1 MAFKTLMLQIYK
13 PSGHKRALID
23 SAILHY
29 SQALQSLLDRY
40 RDELIKLSKSE
51 VYVTR
56 SMLLSLIDKDTVK
69 YLNDFNVQPFKDSL
83 KIDFAL
89 LAATFLAQSKKKR
102 NTGYPCVFIDS
113 KRYRFLISQIIK
125 QVDDGLICKSRFE
138 YEYSKIISHVDRIHP
153 IYFGRYSAHRDFC
166 LLYDEFTGRFYAK
179 LYLVN
184 LADSIYSAQTTG
196 KLSLKYV
203 TTGMP
208 AMLNQAGKKRYI
220 VVPLAFGKSQQE
232 YLKQALDK
240 PSIIHTMR
248 LLKKENKYYL
258 MVNVDCATE
267 PVLTTSTTMGV
278 ARNSAGGLHY
288 TICDESGGVL
298 SNGNIDSDYV
308 ECQMSF
314 SLSKNIVKIAFENK
328 SQVVLESN
336 GGKNDEVLLKKD
348 TGAVAITT
356 TQYSSL
362 AEILKYKLDE
372 KRLPPPI
379 EVSANGLYCT
389 CPLCEKRTRKN
400 CISSEIFACVECG
413 YASISESIGSINLA
427 GKLMRYRSDKVPI
440 YSYESD
446 NGLMFYNKSL
456 NFECTLPKGCSDYM
470 QMYYELNLLVHS
482 KSEFESN
489 SKIYFIL
496 KKLRES
502 PNIKDAIRIVL
513 KKTDTNLIIVK

>member
-1 MAFKTLMLQIYK
+1 MELNMAYKTLMLQIYK

-23 SAILHY
+23 IAILRY
-29 SQALQSLLDRY
+29 SRALQALLDRY

-51 VYVTR
+51 VNVTR

-69 YLNDFNVQPFKDSL
+69 DLNDFNVQPFKDSL
-83 KIDFAL
+83 KIDFAF
-89 LAATFLAQSKKKR
+89 LAATFIAQSKKNR
-102 NTGYPCVFIDS
+102 NTGYPCVFLDPL
-113 KRYRFLISQIIK
+113 RYCSLISDIIK
-125 QVDDGLICKSRFE
+125 QFDDRLICKSRFE
-138 YEYSKIISHVDRIHP
+138 YEYSKITSHVDRLHP
-153 IYFGRYSAHRDFC
+153 LYFGRYSAHRDFC

-203 TTGMP
+203 TAGMP
-208 AMLNQAGKKRYI
+208 AMLNQSGKKRYI

-232 YLKQALDK
+232 YLKHTLDN
-240 PSIIHTMR
+240 PSIIHTAR
-248 LLKKENKYYL
+248 LLKKGNKYYL

-267 PVLTTSTTMGV
+267 HVLTTSTTMGV
-278 ARNSAGGLHY
+278 ARNSVGGLHY
-288 TICDESGGVL
+288 TICDESGGVV
-298 SNGNIDSDYV
+298 SNGNIGSNYN
-308 ECQMSF
+308 ESQMPF
-314 SLSKNIVKIAFENK
+314 FFSKNIVKIAFENK

-336 GGKNDEVLLKKD
+336 GGKNDEVLFKKD
-348 TGAVAITT
+348 TGAEPLTAK
-356 TQYSSL
+356 QYSSL

-427 GKLMRYRSDKVPI
+427 QRLIKYRSDKVPV
-440 YSYESD
+440 YVSESD
-446 NGLMFYNKSL
+446 NGLMFYNKCL
-456 NFECTLPKGCSDYM
+456 NFECMLPKDCSDYT
-470 QMYYELNLLVHS
+470 QMYYELNLLVHC
-482 KSEFESN
+482 KAEFESN
-489 SKIYFIL
+489 SKIYSIL

-502 PNIKDAIRIVL
+502 PNIKDTVRIVS
-513 KKTDTNLIIVK
+513 KGQQN